1 MTEASETLE
10 SMIAENRVIRG
21 NWVGTD
27 AQGRET
33 ACLLAAISVDVRKNL
48 SPRHCPADI
57 MPPWLAHLTP
67 FIDDRG
73 SLEAWPGVIR
83 RYAKLAARWH
93 VLTPEAWQRAEWR
106 CKRASVIEAKS
117 HTKNVRSVLVC
128 DKVIALLDR
137 AINGTTPPT
146 EEWEAARKEAAKW
159 EAAKWAAAEAAKWA
173 AKWAA
178 EEAKWAAAAAEAAA
192 AEAAAEAAKWAA
204 AAAAEA
210 AKWEEAKWEAAEA
223 AKWAAAEAAVD
234 RMITAWFEILEDE
247 ITQAELSP

>member
-33 ACLLAAISVDVRKNL
+33 ACLLAAISVDVRKNHC
-48 SPRHCPADI
+48 PGHCPADI

-93 VLTPEAWQRAEWR
+93 ALTPEAWQRAEWR

-117 HTKNVRSVLVC
+117 HTKNGRSVLVC

-137 AINGTTPPT
+137 AINGTTPPV
-146 EEWEAARKEAAKW
+146 EEWEAARKEATEAAEAWAAAKAAW
-159 EAAKWAAAEAAKWA
+159 AAGAEAKAAKAAAAAEAEAAKAAAEAAAAAAWA
-173 AKWAA
+173 AAKAA
-178 EEAKWAAAAAEAAA
+178 KAAAAAEAA
-192 AEAAAEAAKWAA
+192 
-204 AAAAEA
+204 
-210 AKWEEAKWEAAEA
+210 
-223 AKWAAAEAAVD
+223 D

-247 ITQAELSP
+247 ITQAELSPAETASK